1 MWNSVLGTYICMFV
15 CMFANLYYVYV
26 YMVNM
31 FVLWEKS
38 SKYVLWSVSVLCVCE
53 CMPWKEE
60 RSEELKKES
69 VCELLMICVNMWVGV
84 FTSWGKWVGCE
95 WRSGVKE
102 KIVSEC
108 NGWTCL
114 SGF

>member
-1 MWNSVLGTYICMFV
+1 
-15 CMFANLYYVYV
+15 MFANLYYVYV

-69 VCELLMICVNMWVGV
+69 VCELLMIYMCKHVGGCVYFMRKVSWVWV
-84 FTSWGKWVGCE
+84 KKWGEGE
-95 WRSGVKE
+95 N
-102 KIVSEC
+102 SERV
-108 NGWTCL
+108 
-114 SGF
+114 